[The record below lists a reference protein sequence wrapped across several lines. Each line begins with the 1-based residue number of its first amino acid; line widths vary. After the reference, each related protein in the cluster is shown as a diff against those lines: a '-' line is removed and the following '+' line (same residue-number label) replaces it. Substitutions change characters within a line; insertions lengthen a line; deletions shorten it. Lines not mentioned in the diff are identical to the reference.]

1 VLKQRPDLVNKVIMV
16 TPTVSQLRQ
25 TPNGRRI
32 GWLLN
37 PPLPRVISIA
47 SRLLHWLPESVLAA
61 LYSDWPRSQV
71 RVLQSFLRS
80 PSSILN
86 ALSMAHDEMNQ
97 IKLID
102 AALLN
107 KHSEKVWVVFAE
119 NDEWVGEQEAVV
131 VEVLGASE
139 RLSVLKVPHAFSISA
154 STNFIT

>member
-1 VLKQRPDLVNKVIMV
+1 
-16 TPTVSQLRQ
+16 
-25 TPNGRRI
+25 
-32 GWLLN
+32 
-37 PPLPRVISIA
+37 
-47 SRLLHWLPESVLAA
+47 
-61 LYSDWPRSQV
+61 V

-107 KHSEKVWVVFAE
+107 KHSEKVWAVFAE